1 MLAQLLLYIT
11 LDNVEGGS
19 PREGKRER
27 GGGRGQREGEKER
40 EGGGWATMLDMLI
53 SNNKEQRW
61 LRCIFIV

>member
-11 LDNVEGGS
+11 LDNVEGGES
-19 PREGKRER
+19 KRGKA
-27 GGGRGQREGEKER
+27 R
-40 EGGGWATMLDMLI
+40 EGGGGGGSERERRNERSGWATMLDMLI

>member
-27 GGGRGQREGEKER
+27 GGGGVEGAARGREGTR
-40 EGGGWATMLDMLI
+40 GGWVGYNVRYVD
-53 SNNKEQRW
+53 KQ
-61 LRCIFIV
+61 

>member
-1 MLAQLLLYIT
+1 MWR
-11 LDNVEGGS
+11 GGS

-53 SNNKEQRW
+53 SNNKEQRG